1 MSSKKINLL
10 VLFGGRSAE
19 HEVSIQSAKNV
30 VRAINKQKYKVI
42 LAAIDK
48 KGGWHLLDS
57 AALLKKEPPRLSE
70 LKRPNLNSIL
80 QLSDKK
86 IDVVFPILHGP
97 YGEDGTVQGLFKL
110 ADIPYVGAGV
120 LGSAIGMDKDVMKR
134 LLQDAGMKTANFLAL
149 NSLNDANFG
158 YIRKNLGLPFF
169 IKPANLGSSVG
180 VHKIH
185 NKKEFKIAVR
195 DAFQYD
201 RKILAEEYI
210 EGREIECSVL
220 GNKNPVASIP
230 GEVIS
235 RYEFYSYQAKY
246 LDENGAK
253 IEIPAKLPKSTVQK
267 IQGLA
272 IKTFTT
278 LCCEGMARVDFFLRK
293 DGKIFVNEINTI
305 PGFTNISM
313 FPKLWEFSGISYA
326 ELIDRLIKLAFERY
340 NKEKKLKFSFQDL

>member
-1 MSSKKINLL
+1 MSSKKITLL
-10 VLFGGRSAE
+10 VLFGGKSAE

-30 VRAINKQKYKVI
+30 VRAINKQKYEV
-42 LAAIDK
+42 LLVGIDK
-48 KGGWHLLDS
+48 KGDWHIVDPVL
-57 AALLKKEPPRLSE
+57 LLKEKT
-70 LKRPNLNSIL
+70 PNLIEFNRSNLSPMASL
-80 QLSDKK
+80 QKVDL
-86 IDVVFPILHGP
+86 VFPILHGP

-110 ADIPYVGAGV
+110 ANIPYVGAGV
-120 LGSAIGMDKDVMKR
+120 LGSAVGMDKDVMKR
-134 LLQDAGMKTANFLAL
+134 LLRSAGIPTANFLVF
-149 NSLNDANFG
+149 NSLNDAKFE

-185 NKKEFKIAVR
+185 NKKEFKTAVR
-195 DAFQYD
+195 NAFQYD

-220 GNKNPVASIP
+220 GNKNPIASVP

-246 LDENGAK
+246 LNENGAK
-253 IEIPAKLPKSTVQK
+253 IEIPAKLPKSTIKK
-267 IQGLA
+267 IRGLA
-272 IKTFTT
+272 IKTFIT
-278 LCCEGMARVDFFLRK
+278 LCCEGMARVDFFLAK

-326 ELIDRLIKLAFERY
+326 ELIDRLIELAFERY
-340 NKEKKLKFSFQDL
+340 GEEKKLKFSI